1 MKASRGFLALALVAL
16 ALVASLCVLLYRGA
30 EPRRQY
36 NVLFII
42 SDDMRPELGAYG
54 NQIIK
59 TPNIDKLASWG
70 VRFDAAYAQVPL
82 CNPSRTSM
90 LTGRYPTQTGVLDEQ
105 TWFGAAHP
113 DFVSL
118 PKYFKQQG
126 YVTLRTGKVFH
137 AGVDGAG
144 VSWGADDTEA
154 WSVGGIPR
162 RPIDGTN
169 TRKVPADGDPS
180 TEPGSAKRTFEGAAK
195 TTVQGGSV
203 DDSRRDSGTD
213 PAAPTVTPAPLSA
226 YDRYSDRIVAL
237 EGNGEGNE
245 DYGYATRAIELLEE
259 YKDKPF
265 FLAVGFIQPHSP
277 PTAPRKMIEMY
288 DATKIPLPVDFAPR
302 PQAPAGFPALSI
314 PPRNGD
320 LFVGRDASEQ
330 EAREMIRAYYAAITF
345 TDANVGRVLDE
356 LERLKLRERTII
368 VFWADHGYHLGE
380 KGKWS
385 KHGSLFEV
393 GTRVPLLIVLPGAKG
408 NGQASPRVVESLDI
422 YPTLTDLCGL
432 PLPAG
437 LMGQSL
443 RPLLDNP
450 KAKWRKPAYMM
461 TEQGKAVRTERWR
474 YAEWNDGSAMLFDH
488 TRDPHELENLANDP
502 AHAET
507 VAKMKRL
514 LRRGLPAAACPN
526 GQRVALKKPYHL
538 RSGYG
543 YTANLPELQQISD
556 SMQMHQRSTVVLCE
570 DGLAL
575 GPAHSLHV
583 EIQQLGRGRFSH
595 WGTDVVFSAS
605 DNSDPNT
612 NGREYVAVL
621 PD

>member
-1 MKASRGFLALALVAL
+1 MKLTRRLVVGGLSAGLAGALTVPVFRRARQH
-16 ALVASLCVLLYRGA
+16 RGA

-42 SDDMRPELGAYG
+42 ADDMRPELGAYG

-70 VRFDAAYAQVPL
+70 VRFDAAYCQFPL
-82 CNPSRTSM
+82 CGPSRTSM
-90 LTGRYPTQTGVLDEQ
+90 LTGRYPSQTGVLDNG

-137 AGVDGAG
+137 AGIDGNG
-144 VSWGADDTEA
+144 VNWGVDDTEA

-162 RPIDGTN
+162 DPSYGTSTSGN
-169 TRKVPADGDPS
+169 SKPTAKTAFWSYLARIYLALRGSPPTPQVPCDTAPS
-180 TEPGSAKRTFEGAAK
+180 TEPGSAKSTFEGAAK
-195 TTVQGGSV
+195 TTVQGGNL

-213 PAAPTVTPAPLSA
+213 PATPTVTSAPQSVA
-226 YDRYSDRIVAL
+226 EQQSDRIVVL
-237 EGNGEGNE
+237 EGNGEEHE

-265 FLAVGFIQPHSP
+265 FLAVGFIKPHSP

-302 PQAPAGFPALSI
+302 PQAPCGFPAQSI
-314 PPRNGD
+314 DSGNGD
-320 LFVGRDASEQ
+320 LFVRRDASEQ

-368 VFWADHGYHLGE
+368 VFCADHGYHLGE

-385 KHGSLFEV
+385 KHNSLFEV
-393 GTRVPLLIVLPGAKG
+393 GTRIPLLIVLPGAKG
-408 NGQASPRVVESLDI
+408 NGQASPRVVESVDL
-422 YPTLTDLCGL
+422 YPTLTDLAGL

-437 LMGQSL
+437 LVGQSL
-443 RPLLDNP
+443 RPLLDSP
-450 KAKWRKPAYMM
+450 KAKWSRPAHTLTGSYA
-461 TEQGKAVRTERWR
+461 KAVAVRTERWR
-474 YAEWNDGSAMLFDH
+474 YAEWPDGSAMLIDR
-488 TRDPHELENLANDP
+488 TRDPHELKNLANDP

-514 LRRGLPAAACPN
+514 L
-526 GQRVALKKPYHL
+526 
-538 RSGYG
+538 
-543 YTANLPELQQISD
+543 
-556 SMQMHQRSTVVLCE
+556 
-570 DGLAL
+570 
-575 GPAHSLHV
+575 
-583 EIQQLGRGRFSH
+583 
-595 WGTDVVFSAS
+595 
-605 DNSDPNT
+605 
-612 NGREYVAVL
+612 
-621 PD
+621 